1 MSDTSAPSRADRA
14 VFGVVFLMLFVFS
27 YSEQLVS
34 QLFPTGE
41 SSDDVGWR
49 IVVIIVDAAVLGMVG
64 LMKRTVTRADG
75 DGPRLWGWWW
85 TGVVVL
91 IGLDVVRLV
100 PFESILVDVSVAT
113 IYAAAMG
120 LTMAASLNSDPQ
132 TLLSGRSRAAL
143 PVDWARVRAIVPLV
157 VGAWLC
163 YLAASAYVD
172 YFDAGATRVLNPD
185 IEGEVLELPSA
196 EQVSVLSQLCRGA
209 ISPVFF
215 QQVVGVIPVLL
226 LALGIEF
233 NYFRRTLTDAS
244 QRAATAAT
252 VTILAA
258 GLVGA
263 LSTLPWDGQGC
274 GDVLSRGHEYIA
286 FLLAVQ
292 CVFTGL
298 VTLIWL
304 LVASTPD
311 DDVVG
316 ADPPSGSR

>member
-1 MSDTSAPSRADRA
+1 MTDSPAPLRADRA
-14 VFGVVFLMLFVFS
+14 VFSVVFLMVFVFS
-27 YSEQLVS
+27 YSEQFVS
-34 QLFPTGE
+34 QLFPTNG
-41 SSDDVGWR
+41 SGGDLAWR
-49 IVVIIVDAAVLGMVG
+49 IAVIVVDAAVLGLVG

-85 TGVVVL
+85 TGVIVL
-91 IGLDVVRLV
+91 IVVDALRLIE
-100 PFESILVDVSVAT
+100 FESIRVDVLAAT

-120 LTMAASLNSDPQ
+120 FTMAASLNADPL

-157 VGAWLC
+157 VGTWLC
-163 YLAASAYVD
+163 YLAASVYVD
-172 YFDAGATRVLNPD
+172 YFDAGATRFLDPLV
-185 IEGEVLELPSA
+185 EAEVLELTSA
-196 EQVSVLSQLCRGA
+196 EQFSVLSQLCQGA

-233 NYFRRTLTDAS
+233 NYFRRTLSDAS

-311 DDVVG
+311 DTVS
-316 ADPPSGSR
+316 ADSAAESH